1 MPRLKNV
8 RVAGRPKPPPFG
20 KSLTVPISTR
30 GMASEGARIAEAR
43 RKVAD
48 LVEAVG
54 GLGAAP
60 GGVTTMID
68 SANLRRQADHLEKS
82 DRVKSEA
89 ISAYAEYTGML
100 ERALREVAEAQRQI
114 SSMARPEKAARAKP
128 AGPKKARFKAGRAKP
143 ARTRKAVRA
152 KPAGSKRPA
161 GPKKARSGAGRARP
175 ARVRKAAPRRRR

>member
-1 MPRLKNV
+1 
-8 RVAGRPKPPPFG
+8 
-20 KSLTVPISTR
+20 
-30 GMASEGARIAEAR
+30 MASEGARIAEAR

-143 ARTRKAVRA
+143 ARTRKAARAKPAGPKKARSGAGRARPARTRKAVRA

>member
-1 MPRLKNV
+1 
-8 RVAGRPKPPPFG
+8 
-20 KSLTVPISTR
+20 
-30 GMASEGARIAEAR
+30 MASEGARIAEAR
-43 RKVAD
+43 RKVSD

-82 DRVKSEA
+82 DRVKSDA
-89 ISAYAEYTGML
+89 ISAYAEYTEML

-128 AGPKKARFKAGRAKP
+128 AG
-143 ARTRKAVRA
+143 
-152 KPAGSKRPA
+152 SKRPA
-161 GPKKARSGAGRARP
+161 GPKKAKSKAGRARPARTRKAARAKPAKKAARPKKP

>member
-8 RVAGRPKPPPFG
+8 RVAGRRRPPPFG

-30 GMASEGARIAEAR
+30 GMASGARIAEAR
-43 RKVAD
+43 RKVSD
-48 LVEAVG
+48 LMEAVG

-89 ISAYAEYTGML
+89 ISAYAEYAGML

-114 SSMARPEKAARAKP
+114 SSMARPKKAGRAKPAKKARAKP
-128 AGPKKARFKAGRAKP
+128 AGTKRPAGPKKAGKAKAGRAKP
-143 ARTRKAVRA
+143 AR
-152 KPAGSKRPA
+152 
-161 GPKKARSGAGRARP
+161 
-175 ARVRKAAPRRRR
+175 VRKSAPRRRR